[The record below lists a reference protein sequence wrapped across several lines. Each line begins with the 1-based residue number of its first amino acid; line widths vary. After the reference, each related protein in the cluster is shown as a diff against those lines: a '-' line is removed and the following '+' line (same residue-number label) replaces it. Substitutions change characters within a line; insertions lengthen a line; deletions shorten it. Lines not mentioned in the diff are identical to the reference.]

1 MARKREITD
10 KTVIHTEN
18 GTKIFRLMLDL
29 QRLAQFKAD
38 DDFYQRNT
46 TQMLDLK
53 NQSDEELYRRFDF
66 TPEMIQFTEE
76 NYHDARH

>member
-46 TQMLDLK
+46 TQMLELK

>member
-1 MARKREITD
+1 
-10 KTVIHTEN
+10 
-18 GTKIFRLMLDL
+18 MLDL

-53 NQSDEELYRRFDF
+53 NQTDEELYRKYDF

-76 NYHDARH
+76 HYHDARQ

>member
-1 MARKREITD
+1 MD
-10 KTVIHTEN
+10 KIKQ
-18 GTKIFRLMLDL
+18 TKFFQLVLDL

-46 TQMLDLK
+46 IKMLDLE
-53 NQSDEELYRRFDF
+53 NQSDEKLYRRFDF

-76 NYHDARH
+76 NYHDARC